1 MAYRS
6 RWSPE
11 EKIEIVMESLNTNV
25 SMAELCRRHNVTP
38 ATVNG
43 WKEKFFRGGK
53 MALMGGLKD
62 PKKEALDEKKETLDE
77 KKELLRLIGEYAI
90 ANDALKKALTDGGKR
105 R

>member
-43 WKEKFFRGGK
+43 WKEKFFHGGK
-53 MALMGGLKD
+53 MALMGALKD
-62 PKKEALDEKKETLDE
+62 PKKEVLDE

>member
-62 PKKEALDEKKETLDE
+62 PKKEALDEKKE
-77 KKELLRLIGEYAI
+77 LLRLIGEYAI